1 MTFLIFFGR
10 TQHALERYASPAP
23 SSPSSASSASGSG
36 SRRPASGARS
46 GTSSPL
52 TMVPI
57 APRVRAGG
65 FGGGGGGG
73 YSYGFG
79 DGDGDGDGDGY
90 GYGDGDGGDGGYQ
103 GVGGQ
108 AKKAKTK
115 MHRCTVCE
123 KVFPRPSG
131 LATHMNSHSG
141 AKRELFEFLE
151 FFGFCGGF
159 RLRAGRGQR
168 LFICLNLA
176 V

>member
-1 MTFLIFFGR
+1 MIFFLIFFGR

-23 SSPSSASSASGSG
+23 SSPSSASSASASGSG

-65 FGGGGGGG
+65 GH
-73 YSYGFG
+73 SY
-79 DGDGDGDGDGY
+79 GDGDGY

-141 AKRELFEFLE
+141 AKRELFGFL
-151 FFGFCGGF
+151 GGF
-159 RLRAGRGQR
+159 VCELDGVGGF
-168 LFICLNLA
+168 LFA
-176 V
+176 

>member
-1 MTFLIFFGR
+1 MFVFMFIFFLIFFGR

-23 SSPSSASSASGSG
+23 SSPSSASSASASGSG

-65 FGGGGGGG
+65 GH
-73 YSYGFG
+73 SY
-79 DGDGDGDGDGY
+79 GDGDGY

-151 FFGFCGGF
+151 FFGFCGGS